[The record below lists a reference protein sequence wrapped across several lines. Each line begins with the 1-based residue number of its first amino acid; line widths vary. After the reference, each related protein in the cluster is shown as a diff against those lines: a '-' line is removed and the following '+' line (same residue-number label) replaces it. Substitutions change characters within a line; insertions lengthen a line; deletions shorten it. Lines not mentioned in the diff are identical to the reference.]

1 VGEFRLSYEVDNE
14 VLAARLELLSPSHPH
29 VLMTRVGLAADLRGL
44 GRDAE
49 ALALDLD
56 TYTTWQEYY
65 GEENAPTLAARD
77 NVAVSYRLMGDF
89 RLAGPH
95 EEETLLRRREVL
107 GETRFPT
114 LTTRANYAVSLRS
127 LGRIDESV
135 PLHQTTYSKLE

>member
-89 RLAGPH
+89 RLAARCSARPASRPSPRG
-95 EEETLLRRREVL
+95 
-107 GETRFPT
+107 
-114 LTTRANYAVSLRS
+114 ANYAVSLRS